1 MMQIIDCEQGTVEW
15 HAARCGIPTASR
27 FKDILAK
34 GELKMRNKYL
44 RDLAAEVIRGTVEE
58 DGYSNAHMERGKAQ
72 EAEARDLYAF
82 MRGVEP
88 IAVGFIRNER
98 AGCSPDSLVD
108 DAGGL
113 EIKTALGHIQIERLM
128 KGTLPSEHVAQ
139 VQGGL
144 WITERQWW
152 DFVSYS
158 PGLPPLIIRVE
169 RDEAYIAQLAKA
181 VQAFNE
187 ELDSIVQSI
196 RTYQDFKGQAA
207 A

>member
-1 MMQIIDCEQGTVEW
+1 MMQIIECDQGTPEW

-58 DGYSNAHMERGKAQ
+58 DSFSNAHMERGKEQ

-82 MRGVEP
+82 ARGVDP
-88 IAVGFIRNER
+88 TPVGFVRNGR
-98 AGCSPDSLVD
+98 AGCSPDSFIGD
-108 DAGGL
+108 DGGL
-113 EIKTALGHIQIERLM
+113 EIKTALGHIQIERLQ
-128 KGTLPSEHVAQ
+128 KGTLPTEHIAQ

-144 WITERQWW
+144 WITGRKWW
-152 DFVSYS
+152 DFTSYS
-158 PGLPPLIIRVE
+158 RGLPPLIVRVE
-169 RDEAYIAQLAKA
+169 RDEEYIAKLAAA
-181 VQAFNE
+181 VDAFNQ

-196 RTYQDFKGQAA
+196 RTYQDFKSQAA